1 MIRILLDTNAY
12 SDFKRGAQN
21 LKHIVAEAQEI
32 LVPIPVLAELR
43 VGFLGGSQ
51 ETRNLAE
58 LEQFLATPRVHVP
71 PMGEQTALF
80 YARIYSDLKRAGTPI
95 PINDVWIAASSMEAG
110 AVLITSDAHFQH
122 IAGLLVK
129 SRA

>member
-12 SDFKRGAQN
+12 SDFKRGVQD
-21 LKHIVAEAQEI
+21 LKQIVAEAEEI
-32 LVPIPVLAELR
+32 LVPIPV
-43 VGFLGGSQ
+43 
-51 ETRNLAE
+51 LAE
-58 LEQFLATPRVHVP
+58 LEQFLATPRVQVP

-80 YARIYSDLKRAGTPI
+80 YARVYSDLSRAGTPI

-129 SRA
+129 SGA